1 MRGSDEQTSGMFSYL
16 SPEQRVRPDHP
27 LRAIRRLTD
36 QVLTQLSPQF
46 TAMYSRIGRPSIP
59 PEQLL
64 RALLIQSLY
73 SIRSERLLMEE
84 IDYSMLYRWF
94 IGLSLDDR
102 IWSPTTFSKNRERLL
117 AHDVAAAF
125 FDAVVTEARTA
136 GLLSDEHFTVDSTQ
150 LEAWASLKS
159 LQPRDT
165 PPPPPPDDPG
175 NPTVDFHGQRRTNQT
190 HQSTTDPDARL
201 FRKGGVGAVL
211 SYLGHVLLDNRHGLV
226 VNTCVTA
233 ATGTAEW
240 EAAEM
245 LLAGRTRGTVGAD
258 KNYDVRRFVE
268 ALRGQGLT
276 PHVAA
281 KRRYSAVDRRTTR
294 HAGYAESQRRR
305 KLVEQVFGW
314 MKTVGRL
321 RKLRHRGAERVDW
334 TVTFAAAAY
343 NLVRLR
349 TLLARA

>member
-1 MRGSDEQTSGMFSYL
+1 
-16 SPEQRVRPDHP
+16 
-27 LRAIRRLTD
+27 
-36 QVLTQLSPQF
+36 
-46 TAMYSRIGRPSIP
+46 
-59 PEQLL
+59 
-64 RALLIQSLY
+64 
-73 SIRSERLLMEE
+73 
-84 IDYSMLYRWF
+84 
-94 IGLSLDDR
+94 
-102 IWSPTTFSKNRERLL
+102 L
-117 AHDVAAAF
+117 A
-125 FDAVVTEARTA
+125 
-136 GLLSDEHFTVDSTQ
+136 
-150 LEAWASLKS
+150 
-159 LQPRDT
+159 
-165 PPPPPPDDPG
+165 
-175 NPTVDFHGQRRTNQT
+175 
-190 HQSTTDPDARL
+190 
-201 FRKGGVGAVL
+201 
-211 SYLGHVLLDNRHGLV
+211 HVLLDNRHGLV

-258 KNYDVRRFVE
+258 KNYDVRRFVR
-268 ALRGQGLT
+268 ALRAQGLT

-314 MKTVGRL
+314 LKTVGHL

>member
-36 QVLTQLSPQF
+36 QVLTRLSPQF

-94 IGLSLDDR
+94 IGLSLDDH

-125 FDAVVTEARTA
+125 FDAVVTEARDA

-165 PPPPPPDDPG
+165 PPPPPPDDRG

-258 KNYDVRRFVE
+258 KNYDVRRFVRV
-268 ALRGQGLT
+268 LRAQGLT

-305 KLVEQVFGW
+305 KLIEQVFGW
-314 MKTVGRL
+314 MKTVGQL